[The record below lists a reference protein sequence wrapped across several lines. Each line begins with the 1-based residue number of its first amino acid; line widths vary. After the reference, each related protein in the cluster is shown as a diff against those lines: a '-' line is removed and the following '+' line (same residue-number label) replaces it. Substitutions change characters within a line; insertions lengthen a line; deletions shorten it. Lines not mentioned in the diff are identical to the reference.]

1 MSSSAVCEA
10 SFFTQRGA
18 RCTQPDF
25 AAWALLGG
33 ASPTQSSTSKRR
45 SRGETIFV
53 MPEEEEAIERARE
66 DAREGKAPSTQAG
79 EFVREEME
87 HIREGEHGARSPEQA
102 IAIGLSKAR
111 RAGVKLPPPKRGKG
125 RTKRQAKR
133 DLAKGRAGRRK
144 KPSRR
149 RSRATKRAL
158 RRESRRPASK
168 RALSRHAKRL
178 ARQRSARSR
187 SAAAKKA
194 ARTRKR
200 RR

>member
-1 MSSSAVCEA
+1 
-10 SFFTQRGA
+10 
-18 RCTQPDF
+18 
-25 AAWALLGG
+25 
-33 ASPTQSSTSKRR
+33 
-45 SRGETIFV
+45 
-53 MPEEEEAIERARE
+53 MPEEETVERARE
-66 DAREGKAPSTQAG
+66 DEREGKAPSTQAG

-111 RAGVKLPPPKRGKG
+111 RAGVKLPPPKRGPQ

-133 DLAKGRAGRRK
+133 DLVKGRAGRRK
-144 KPSRR
+144 KPSRK

-158 RRESRRPASK
+158 KRESRRSAS
-168 RALSRHAKRL
+168 RQALSRHAKRV

-187 SAAAKKA
+187 SDAANKA

-200 RR
+200 HR